1 MQPLH
6 TPKSVLSM
14 RHFPSWILLASAAG
28 CVNAI
33 GFFACARFVA
43 HVSGNATS
51 FGTGMAA
58 LDVAEDYGLVL
69 LCFILGAMLG
79 GTLIDGR
86 NQQKRKPLY
95 ALPLLL
101 VVVMLCTVATMG
113 ILGVFGEFSGS
124 VDGIHDL
131 IFVAMLAFAMGLQ
144 NSSVASSTGLMV
156 RTTHMT
162 GPATDLGVQLATAL
176 HAQGDARKMALKQA
190 LLRFTKIASFTTG
203 AALGV
208 PLAMFMKYG
217 AFFVPAA
224 FVLVATVASF
234 LPRTAA
240 DAPEGFTGTAKPAR
254 DAA

>member
-79 GTLIDGR
+79 GIVGNALMGGGR
-86 NQQKRKPLY
+86 RSS
-95 ALPLLL
+95 
-101 VVVMLCTVATMG
+101 G
-113 ILGVFGEFSGS
+113 FGGGFGGSSRRSSSGFGGFSGGFGGGS
-124 VDGIHDL
+124 RGRSGGGS
-131 IFVAMLAFAMGLQ
+131 FG
-144 NSSVASSTGLMV
+144 GGG
-156 RTTHMT
+156 R
-162 GPATDLGVQLATAL
+162 GRRG
-176 HAQGDARKMALKQA
+176 GG
-190 LLRFTKIASFTTG
+190 RF
-203 AALGV
+203 
-208 PLAMFMKYG
+208 
-217 AFFVPAA
+217 
-224 FVLVATVASF
+224 
-234 LPRTAA
+234 
-240 DAPEGFTGTAKPAR
+240 
-254 DAA
+254 